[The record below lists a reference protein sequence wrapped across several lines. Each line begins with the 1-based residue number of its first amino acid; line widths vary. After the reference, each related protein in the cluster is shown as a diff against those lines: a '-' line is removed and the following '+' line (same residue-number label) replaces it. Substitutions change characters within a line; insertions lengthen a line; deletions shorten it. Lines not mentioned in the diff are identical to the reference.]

1 VFESFQPAADSARK
15 KTLAASTLA
24 AVMTYG
30 AAVGAALVLGGGAVA
45 VQEKMVEV
53 SFEKQLPKEEPPP
66 PPPPPPPPKKIEKPK
81 TPPPPQPVNT
91 PPPPPPPPAPPPT
104 VVPKAVPKD
113 VLPESDKVV
122 EKREF
127 IAPAEGIGGS
137 SRRGAVGGVPGGT
150 GTAAPA
156 AARPTS
162 LAPVNL
168 PEEATPAVESP
179 SNRRPDYPEAAR
191 SSGLEGV
198 VVLKFVITEKGQV
211 TNIQVLKGDS
221 PFVEAAIAV
230 VKTYTYTPAMLD
242 GRPIATFKTLKI
254 PFRLSV
260 GGSR

>member
-53 SFEKQLPKEEPPP
+53 SFEKRLPKEEPPP

-91 PPPPPPPPAPPPT
+91 PPPPPPPAPPPT

-113 VLPESDKVV
+113 VLPESDKIV

-150 GTAAPA
+150 GIAAPA

-260 GGSR
+260 GGAR